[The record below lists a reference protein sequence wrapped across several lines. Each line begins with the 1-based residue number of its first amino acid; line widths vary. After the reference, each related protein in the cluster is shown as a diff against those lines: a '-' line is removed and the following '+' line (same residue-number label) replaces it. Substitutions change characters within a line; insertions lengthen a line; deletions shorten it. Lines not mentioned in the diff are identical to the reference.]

1 MTSPF
6 RGRATGGRAASAGL
20 ASSSLEDE
28 LSCSICLSLYRNPVS
43 LCCGHSF
50 CKQCVQK
57 ALGVQQQAKASYSC
71 PLCRVEL
78 GPILELQNNFHLC
91 SIVERYLANKGKQ
104 DKGFATEKGEAVP
117 CDFSADCSS
126 GPFSFSFFSC
136 MATGFW

>member
-1 MTSPF
+1 MPI
-6 RGRATGGRAASAGL
+6 SAL
-20 ASSSLEDE
+20 VLEDE

-78 GPILELQNNFHLC
+78 GPILELQNNFHL
-91 SIVERYLANKGKQ
+91 SSVSLAAWLL
-104 DKGFATEKGEAVP
+104 DSGENYWLLLGQKYFCWRWRP
-117 CDFSADCSS
+117 
-126 GPFSFSFFSC
+126 
-136 MATGFW
+136 

>member
-1 MTSPF
+1 MAKAKEEF
-6 RGRATGGRAASAGL
+6 G

-71 PLCRVEL
+71 PLCRK
-78 GPILELQNNFHLC
+78 
-91 SIVERYLANKGKQ
+91 LACVLPWPLVGAGGVKTLPE
-104 DKGFATEKGEAVP
+104 AGEE
-117 CDFSADCSS
+117 
-126 GPFSFSFFSC
+126 
-136 MATGFW
+136 